1 MDGEVEDRCLDKF
14 FVFLATMTLET
25 TQRKIQRAL
34 SLLLCAMF
42 LVVAVSRDFTRNTQ
56 SELTFL
62 QSLSGQSTY
71 VSTVTKI
78 TPLFLIKEV
87 KSDIA
92 ASLSLGRSSL
102 NYRSLPK
109 IFFVSLIERN
119 SFYVTPSINAP

>member
-1 MDGEVEDRCLDKF
+1 MFRQI

-34 SLLLCAMF
+34 SLILCAVF

-62 QSLSGQSTY
+62 QSLSGQGTY

-78 TPLFLIKEV
+78 APLFLIKEV

-92 ASLSLGRSSL
+92 ASISLGRSSL
-102 NYRSLPK
+102 NFKSLPK